1 MIQYG
6 HMKNQRGSSGPTAL
20 AAIALVLL
28 LILAGYVVLMGGRVK
43 LANTYHAIFLDS
55 GQAYFGKLESL
66 GTPWSPYVVVT
77 DVYYV
82 QSVTNPET
90 KQTNNILVKR
100 GKEWHGPDRMIINN
114 RHIVLVEPVAENSKV
129 SQLIAESK
137 K

>member
-1 MIQYG
+1 
-6 HMKNQRGSSGPTAL
+6 MKKQKGAATLTAVGSV
-20 AAIALVLL
+20 ALVLL
-28 LILAGYVVLMGGRVK
+28 LLLAVFVLWQSSRVK
-43 LANTYHAIFLDS
+43 LTSPYQAVFLDS

-66 GTPWSPYVVVT
+66 GTPWSPYVVLT

-100 GKEWHGPDRMIINN
+100 GKEWHGPDRMIINA
-114 RHIVLVEPVAENSKV
+114 RHLVLVEPVAENSKV
-129 SQLIAESK
+129 AQLIAETK

>member
-1 MIQYG
+1 
-6 HMKNQRGSSGPTAL
+6 MKRQKGAATLTAV
-20 AAIALVLL
+20 ASVALVLL
-28 LILAGYVVLMGGRVK
+28 LLLAVFVLWQSSRVK
-43 LANTYHAIFLDS
+43 LTSPYQAVFLDS

-66 GTPWSPYVVVT
+66 GTPWSPYVVLT

-100 GKEWHGPDRMIINN
+100 GKEWHGPDRMIINA
-114 RHIVLVEPVAENSKV
+114 RHLVLVEPVAENSKV
-129 SQLIAESK
+129 AQLIAETK

>member
-1 MIQYG
+1 
-6 HMKNQRGSSGPTAL
+6 MKRQRGSGTLTAVG
-20 AAIALVLL
+20 AVALVLL
-28 LILAGYVVLMGGRVK
+28 LLLAVFVLWQGSRVR
-43 LANTYHAIFLDS
+43 LTSNYSAVFLDS

-66 GTPWSPYVVVT
+66 GTPWSPYVVLT

-114 RHIVLVEPVAENSKV
+114 RHLVLVEPVAENSKV
-129 SQLIAESK
+129 AQLIGELK

>member
-1 MIQYG
+1 MRKQ
-6 HMKNQRGSSGPTAL
+6 KGSGTL
-20 AAIALVLL
+20 AAVASVALVLL
-28 LILAGYVVLMGGRVK
+28 LLLAVFVLWQSSRVR
-43 LANTYHAIFLDS
+43 LNNTYHAVFLDS

-66 GTPWSPYVVVT
+66 GTPWSPYVILT

-114 RHIVLVEPVAENSKV
+114 RHLVLIEPVAESSKV
-129 SQLIAESK
+129 AQLIAESK

>member
-1 MIQYG
+1 MIR
-6 HMKNQRGSSGPTAL
+6 QRG
-20 AAIALVLL
+20 AAILTVVAAVALVLL
-28 LILAGYVVLMGGRVK
+28 LLLAGYMFWQSGRVK
-43 LANTYHAIFLDS
+43 LTNTYHAVFLDS

-66 GTPWSPYVVVT
+66 GTPWSPYVVLT

-114 RHIVLVEPVAENSKV
+114 RHLVLIEPVAESSKV
-129 SQLIAESK
+129 AQLIAESK

>member
-1 MIQYG
+1 
-6 HMKNQRGSSGPTAL
+6 MKHQRG
-20 AAIALVLL
+20 AAILTVVASVALVLVLL
-28 LILAGYVVLMGGRVK
+28 LAGYMFWQSGRVK
-43 LANTYHAIFLDS
+43 LNNTYHAVFLDS

-66 GTPWSPYVVVT
+66 GTPWSPYVVLT

-114 RHIVLVEPVAENSKV
+114 RHLVLVEPVAESSKV
-129 SQLIAESK
+129 AQLIAESK